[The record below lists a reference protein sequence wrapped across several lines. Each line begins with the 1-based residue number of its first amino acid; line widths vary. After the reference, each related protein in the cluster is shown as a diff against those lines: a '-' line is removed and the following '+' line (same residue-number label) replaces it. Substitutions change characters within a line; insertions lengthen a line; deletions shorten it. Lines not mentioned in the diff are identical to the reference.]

1 MNNKYRLKIKGKNP
15 KRYIG
20 YLIKEKI
27 SLYDVEINNKETIIL
42 VDEDGYNKILGL
54 KTSYKIELIEE
65 FGIIKYR
72 NFIRKYKIFF
82 ICILLGILFINLLS
96 NIVFDI
102 DIEHS
107 KSEIR
112 ELVLNDLKEFGIE
125 KYHFKVSYEEKEKII
140 KKILK
145 KETERIEWLEIDNV
159 GTKYIVK
166 VEERIK
172 NEPIVDNKTQHIIA
186 KKSAMILEIQA
197 ESGEVIVKKND
208 YVEKG
213 DVLISGFIT
222 KDEEIKKKTKAVGTV
237 YGEVWYQV
245 EISLPK
251 VYKEIKYTNE
261 KKKRVEINFLSHD
274 FLLFDFKPYKTYES
288 ENKVLIKNKILPIS
302 INYSTIKETKE
313 TVKRYTGIEG
323 EKEAFKLAEE
333 KLKKKLGV
341 NDTII
346 SKKILKKKEKDSKI
360 IIDIFFKVK
369 EDITD
374 TKNIDD
380 INIENI
386 AGDENGA
393 ND

>member
-15 KRYIG
+15 KRFIG
-20 YLIKEKI
+20 YIINEKI
-27 SLYDVEINNKETIIL
+27 SLYDVEINNKDTIIL
-42 VDEDGYNKILGL
+42 VDEEGYNKILKF
-54 KTSYKIELIEE
+54 KTSYKIELIDEY
-65 FGIIKYR
+65 GAIRCK
-72 NFIRKYKIFF
+72 NFIIKYKIFF
-82 ICILLGILFINLLS
+82 ICIIFGILFINLLS

-112 ELVLNDLKEFGIE
+112 ELVLNDLKEYGIE
-125 KYHFKVSYEEKEKII
+125 KYHFKVSYKEKEKII

-145 KETERIEWLEIDNV
+145 KETEKIEWLEIDSV

-172 NEPIVDNKTQHIIA
+172 NEPIVDNKTQHIVA
-186 KKSAMILEIQA
+186 KKKAMILEIHA
-197 ESGEVIVKKND
+197 ESGDVVVKKND

-213 DVLISGFIT
+213 DILISGFIK
-222 KDEEIKKKTKAVGTV
+222 KDEEIKKKTKAVGTI

-261 KKKRVEINFLSHD
+261 KKKRLEVNFLSHN
-274 FLLFDFKPYKTYES
+274 FLLFDLKPYKTYES
-288 ENKVLIKNKILPIS
+288 ESKTILSNKILPMS

-313 TVKRYTGIEG
+313 IKKRYTGKDG
-323 EKEAFKLAEE
+323 EKEALKLAEE
-333 KLKKKLGV
+333 KLLKKLGV

-346 SKKILKKKEKDSKI
+346 SKNILKKKEKDSKI

-380 INIENI
+380 IDIKNI
-386 AGDENGA
+386 AGDEDGA

>member
-1 MNNKYRLKIKGKNP
+1 MNKYRLKVKGKNP
-15 KRYIG
+15 QRFIG
-20 YLIKEKI
+20 YLINEKI
-27 SLYDVEINNKETIIL
+27 SLYDVETNKKDIIIL
-42 VDEDGYNKILGL
+42 VDEDGYNKVLKL
-54 KTSYKIELIEE
+54 KTSYKIELLEE
-65 FGIIKYR
+65 FGIIKYK
-72 NFIRKYKIFF
+72 NFIKRYNVFF
-82 ICILLGILFINLLS
+82 ICILFGILLINLLS

-112 ELVLNDLKEFGIE
+112 EMVLNDLKEFGIE
-125 KYHFKVSYEEKEKII
+125 KYHFKVSYDEKEKIV
-140 KKILK
+140 KKILQ
-145 KETERIEWLEIDNV
+145 KETEKIEWLEIDNV
-159 GTKYIVK
+159 GTKYVVK

-172 NEPIVDNKTQHIIA
+172 NEPIVDNKTQHIVA
-186 KKSAMILEIQA
+186 KKDAMILEIQA
-197 ESGEVIVKKND
+197 ESGEIKVKKND

-251 VYKEIKYTNE
+251 VYKEIEYTDK
-261 KKKRVEINFLSHD
+261 KKKRIEVNFLSHD
-274 FLLFDFKPYKTYES
+274 FLLFDFKPYKTYDTES
-288 ENKVLIKNKILPIS
+288 ITLLSNKLLPIS
-302 INYSTIKETKE
+302 IDFSTIKETKE
-313 TVKRYTGIEG
+313 IVKRYIGQEG
-323 EKEAFKLAEE
+323 EKEALKLAEE

-341 NDTII
+341 NYTII

-374 TKNIDD
+374 TENIDD

>member
-1 MNNKYRLKIKGKNP
+1 M
-15 KRYIG
+15 
-20 YLIKEKI
+20 
-27 SLYDVEINNKETIIL
+27 
-42 VDEDGYNKILGL
+42 
-54 KTSYKIELIEE
+54 
-65 FGIIKYR
+65 FGILLI
-72 NFIRKYKIFF
+72 NF
-82 ICILLGILFINLLS
+82 LS

-112 ELVLNDLKEFGIE
+112 ELILNDLKEFGIE
-125 KYHFKVSYEEKEKII
+125 KYHFKVSYDEKEKII

-145 KETERIEWLEIDNV
+145 KETERIEWLEIDSV
-159 GTKYIVK
+159 GTKYVVK

-172 NEPIVDNKTQHIIA
+172 NEPIVDNKTQHIVA
-186 KKSAMILEIQA
+186 KKDAMILEIYA
-197 ESGEVIVKKND
+197 ESGEIKVKKND

-222 KDEEIKKKTKAVGTV
+222 KDEEIKKKTKALGTV

-245 EISLPK
+245 EINLPK
-251 VYKEIKYTNE
+251 VYKEIKYTN
-261 KKKRVEINFLSHD
+261 KKKRKVEVKFLNHN
-274 FLLFDFKPYKTYES
+274 FLLFDINPYKTYDTEGVTLLS
-288 ENKVLIKNKILPIS
+288 NRILPIS

-313 TVKRYTGIEG
+313 TVKRYTGKVG
-323 EKEAFKLAEE
+323 EEAAINLAEE
-333 KLKKKLGV
+333 KLKKKLSV

-374 TKNIDD
+374 TENIDD

>member
-1 MNNKYRLKIKGKNP
+1 MNNKYRLKVKGKNP
-15 KRYIG
+15 KRFIN
-20 YLIKEKI
+20 YLINEKV
-27 SLYDVEINNKETIIL
+27 SLYDVEINDKDTIIL
-42 VDEDGYNKILGL
+42 VDEDGYHKILKM
-54 KTSYKIELIEE
+54 KTSYKVELLEE
-65 FGIIKYR
+65 YGVVKYK
-72 NFIRKYKIFF
+72 NFIKRYSIFF
-82 ICILLGILFINLLS
+82 ICILFGLLLIKVLS

-102 DIEHS
+102 DVEHS

-112 ELVLNDLKEFGIE
+112 EIILNDLKKFGIE
-125 KYHFKVSYEEKEKII
+125 KYHFKVSYEEKEQIK

-145 KETERIEWLEIDNV
+145 KETERIEWLEIESV
-159 GTKYIVK
+159 GTKYVVK

-172 NEPIVDNKTQHIIA
+172 NEPIVDNTTQHIVA
-186 KKSAMILEIQA
+186 KKDAMILEIYA
-197 ESGEVIVKKND
+197 ESGEIKVKKND

-222 KDEEIKKKTKAVGTV
+222 KDEEIKKKTKAIGTI

-251 VYKEIKYTNE
+251 LYKEVKYTND
-261 KKKRVEINFLSHD
+261 KKKKIEVNFLSHN
-274 FLLFDFKPYKTYES
+274 FLLFDFNPYKTYDTES
-288 ENKVLIKNKILPIS
+288 ITLIKNKILPIS
-302 INYSTIKETKE
+302 INYSTVKETKE
-313 TVKRYTGIEG
+313 TVKRYTGEKG
-323 EKEAFKLAEE
+323 EKESLKLAEE

-374 TKNIDD
+374 TENIDD
-380 INIENI
+380 IDIKNIT
-386 AGDENGA
+386 GDKNGA

>member
-1 MNNKYRLKIKGKNP
+1 MNKYRLKVKGKNP
-15 KRYIG
+15 QRFIG
-20 YLIKEKI
+20 YLINEKI
-27 SLYDVEINNKETIIL
+27 SLYDVETNKKDIIIL
-42 VDEDGYNKILGL
+42 VDEDGYNKVLKL
-54 KTSYKIELIEE
+54 KTSYKIELLEE
-65 FGIIKYR
+65 FGIIKYK
-72 NFIRKYKIFF
+72 NFIKRYNVFF
-82 ICILLGILFINLLS
+82 ICILFGILLINLLS

-112 ELVLNDLKEFGIE
+112 EMVLNDLKEFGIE
-125 KYHFKVSYEEKEKII
+125 KYHFKVSYDEKEKIV
-140 KKILK
+140 KKILQ
-145 KETERIEWLEIDNV
+145 KETEKIEWLEIDNV
-159 GTKYIVK
+159 GTKYVVK

-172 NEPIVDNKTQHIIA
+172 NEPIVDNKTQHIVA
-186 KKSAMILEIQA
+186 KKDAMILEIQA
-197 ESGEVIVKKND
+197 ESGEIKVKKND

-251 VYKEIKYTNE
+251 VYKEIEYTDK
-261 KKKRVEINFLSHD
+261 KKKRIEVNFLSHD
-274 FLLFDFKPYKTYES
+274 FLLFDFKPYKTYDTES
-288 ENKVLIKNKILPIS
+288 ITLLSNKLLPIS
-302 INYSTIKETKE
+302 IDFSTIKETKE
-313 TVKRYTGIEG
+313 IVKRYIGQEG
-323 EKEAFKLAEE
+323 EKEALKLAEE

-360 IIDIFFKVK
+360 IIDLFFKVK

-374 TKNIDD
+374 TENIDD

>member
-1 MNNKYRLKIKGKNP
+1 MNNQYRLKILGKNP
-15 KRYIG
+15 KRFIG

-27 SLYDVEINNKETIIL
+27 SLYDVEINRKDAIIL
-42 VDEDGYNKILGL
+42 VDEDDYHKIMKM
-54 KTSYKIELIEE
+54 KTSYKVVVVGEYGLVR
-65 FGIIKYR
+65 YR
-72 NFIRKYKIFF
+72 NFIKRYSVFF
-82 ICILLGILFINLLS
+82 ICVFFGILLVKVLS
-96 NIVFDI
+96 SIVFDI
-102 DIEHS
+102 DVEHS

-112 ELVLNDLKEFGIE
+112 EMVLNDLKEFGIE

-145 KETERIEWLEIDNV
+145 KETEKIEWLEIDSV

-172 NEPIVDNKTQHIIA
+172 NEPIVDNKTQHIVA
-186 KKSAMILEIQA
+186 KKNAMILEIYA
-197 ESGEVIVKKND
+197 ESGEIQVKKND

-222 KDEEIKKKTKAVGTV
+222 KDEEIKKKVKAVGTV

-245 EISLPK
+245 EINLPK
-251 VYKEIKYTNE
+251 LYKEVKYTKD
-261 KKKRVEINFLSHD
+261 KKKKIEVNFLSHN
-274 FLLFDFKPYKTYES
+274 FLLFDFNPYKTYETES
-288 ENKVLIKNKILPIS
+288 KTILKNKLLPIS
-302 INYSTIKETKE
+302 INYATIKETKE
-313 TVKRYTGIEG
+313 TVKRYIGKEG
-323 EKEAFKLAEE
+323 EKEAIKLAEE

-360 IIDIFFKVK
+360 VIDIFFKVK

-380 INIENI
+380 IDIKNIV
-386 AGDENGA
+386 GDKNGA